1 MSLLVTWKGA
11 SRGSRKLSINND
23 FSKTKFM
30 YNNEFRNTVTENLE
44 KLWVKFKILGRKTNT
59 YKICFFVIKLQT

>member
-44 KLWVKFKILGRKTNT
+44 KL
-59 YKICFFVIKLQT
+59 